1 MKINDQN
8 YIQQLKK
15 KNEEALLYVIDRYG
29 ALLKAILRKHL
40 FCFPY
45 LQEECFNDIL
55 LGIWQNIDSFD
66 ESRNSF
72 KNWIAAIARYQAISY
87 IRKYQKELRNVS
99 LENLPL
105 EIEDSPSLAFVE
117 EELNE
122 EVKDLLLHLKPLDQQ
137 IFKKLYIE
145 ECGVDEVGREL
156 NMKKSAIYNRV
167 SRARKRMFR
176 IYPSKGDC

>member
-8 YIQQLKK
+8 YIQQLKN

-29 ALLKAILRKHL
+29 ELLKAILRKHL
-40 FCFPY
+40 FCFPS

-55 LGIWQNIDSFD
+55 LGIWQNMDSFD
-66 ESRNSF
+66 ETKNSF

-87 IRKYQKELRNVS
+87 IRKYQKELQNVS
-99 LENLPL
+99 LENLPG
-105 EIEDSPSLAFVE
+105 EIGDSPSLEFVE

-122 EVKDLLLHLKPLDQQ
+122 EIQDLLAHLKPIDQQ
-137 IFKKLYIE
+137 IFIKLYIE
-145 ECGVDEVGREL
+145 ECSVDEVGREL
-156 NMKKSAIYNRV
+156 NLKRSVIYNRV
-167 SRARKRMFR
+167 SRAKKKMFR